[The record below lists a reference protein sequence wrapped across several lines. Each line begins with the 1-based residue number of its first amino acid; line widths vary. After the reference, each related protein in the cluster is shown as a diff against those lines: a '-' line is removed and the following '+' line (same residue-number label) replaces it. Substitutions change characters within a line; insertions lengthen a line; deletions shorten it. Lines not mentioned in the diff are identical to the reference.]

1 MLFKVFIGVVI
12 IWVTLFIISKVKSL
26 HEPYFNWLKKQKPA
40 ARRRMVWVARMVAF
54 APIVVLVGLSLLELI
69 SFVLTKTQSLED
81 VYSLLFVTGLFTG
94 VALSLLFIVITW
106 ILSRIH
112 QNAEDRI
119 RNKARIQRMME
130 VKR

>member
-69 SFVLTKTQSLED
+69 SFVLTKTQNLED